1 MMTKIVENAYLS
13 YGDQDAPVKV
23 EVFLNLA
30 CPYCATIFEAAD
42 QTLAPYIKNGQVQYV
57 IKHYDKP
64 REMLLYGTLVN
75 LFFDYNEPEKIYEI
89 MKELFK
95 KQTEWSESDSHSIKK
110 MLTEE
115 YGLKE
120 EPETIDLSLK
130 ITAEAIER
138 QVKMV
143 PTVFINDKEFQYP
156 IEIDAKELQEE
167 IEKALA

>member
-1 MMTKIVENAYLS
+1 MTKVVENAFLS
-13 YGDQDAPVKV
+13 YGHTNAPVKV

-30 CPYCATIFEAAD
+30 CPYCATFFEIAD
-42 QTLAPYIKNGQVQYV
+42 QVLAPYIESDQIQYV

-75 LFFDYNEPEKIYEI
+75 LFFDYNKPERIYEM
-89 MKELFK
+89 MKELFR
-95 KQTEWSESDSHSIKK
+95 KQSEWSESDSDSIKR

-115 YGLKE
+115 FGLKE
-120 EPETIDLSLK
+120 EPDTIDISLK
-130 ITAEAIER
+130 ITAEAIKR

-143 PTVFINDKEFQYP
+143 PTVFINDKEFQFP
-156 IEIDAKELQEE
+156 IELDAHALKDE